1 MVHHCRA
8 VSSGAPFSFII
19 GDMPFGSYE
28 VSPQLGVAN
37 AIRLMKEG
45 KCDAVKLEGGKRM
58 APVIEAIVNAGVPVV
73 GHIGLTPQTQSALGG
88 FRVQGRTAEVCF
100 Q

>member
-1 MVHHCRA
+1 V
-8 VSSGAPFSFII
+8 V
-19 GDMPFGSYE
+19 GDMPFGAYE
-28 VSPQLGVAN
+28 SSPQIAVTN

-58 APVIEAIVNAGVPVV
+58 ASTIEAIVAAGVPVI

-88 FRVQGRTAEVCF
+88 FRVQGRTANVRL
-100 Q
+100 